1 MDFIYEVEN
10 NLSED
15 LCNEIIRRFE
25 KDDRKY
31 NSAIIDNGIST
42 DIRKTTNLKLTGIDE
57 WDDIDKILSEK
68 LGEGLEKYVNHVNKY
83 MNVLGI
89 DIDISDI
96 FDDEGYLIQRTC
108 KNEYYHWHA
117 DQFLEPGFPTRVITC
132 IWYLNTLKES
142 DGGFTEFLCGKKV
155 IPKMGSLLFF
165 PSTWTNI
172 HRGFPVKGDVTKYTC
187 ITWLDIKM

>member
-31 NSAIIDNGIST
+31 NSAIIDNFIS
-42 DIRKTTNLKLTGIDE
+42 TNLKLTGLDE
-57 WDDIDKILSEK
+57 WDDVDKILFEK
-68 LGEGLEKYVNHVNKY
+68 LNEGLEKYVNHVNKH

-96 FDDEGYLIQRTC
+96 FDDDGYLIQRTC
-108 KNEYYHWHA
+108 KNGYYHWHA
-117 DQFLEPGFPTRVITC
+117 DQFLEPGFTTRVITC